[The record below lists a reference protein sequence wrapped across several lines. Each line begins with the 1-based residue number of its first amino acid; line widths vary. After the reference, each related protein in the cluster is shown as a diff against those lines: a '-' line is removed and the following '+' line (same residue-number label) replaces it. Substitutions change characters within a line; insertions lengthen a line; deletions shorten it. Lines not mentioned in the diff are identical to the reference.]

1 MGALN
6 QEEDFEAE
14 ESSSLEPASFFYRFG
29 ASFIDSCI
37 IGILY
42 ICLALVLGF
51 GAILSSG
58 NLTKIYSE
66 ITALETPETSVDKKE
81 PIVNEQN
88 ESEKQVN
95 AEAKGEEKKEEVG
108 VGELVLGLVFQL
120 LTFLVPVLYSYFTM
134 KKWNATLG
142 KKMVGLKVLRKKGEE
157 NWTIGSVIMREYIGK
172 MISGVF
178 YAWLLRMVWDDES
191 QTWHDKIAKSHV
203 VVD

>member
-1 MGALN
+1 M
-6 QEEDFEAE
+6 
-14 ESSSLEPASFFYRFG
+14 
-29 ASFIDSCI
+29 
-37 IGILY
+37 
-42 ICLALVLGF
+42 LGF

-120 LTFLVPVLYSYFTM
+120 LTF
-134 KKWNATLG
+134 
-142 KKMVGLKVLRKKGEE
+142 
-157 NWTIGSVIMREYIGK
+157 
-172 MISGVF
+172 
-178 YAWLLRMVWDDES
+178 
-191 QTWHDKIAKSHV
+191 
-203 VVD
+203 